1 MFTCINVKSMKT
13 KKIYKIKIKIK
24 IIKIQ
29 ETKLHSIPLFSGGI
43 ICGLHRRSFVVSF
56 ENHVRAYLGVIFDLA
71 TFSVGDYLLS
81 GIICSRGSF
90 AVSFGDHFRS
100 GGHLRSGI
108 ICGAIQDSF
117 LLVRVGSFAVY
128 IQNHTKNFWFEQ
140 SYLHYKIEDY
150 KISLY

>member
-56 ENHVRAYLGVIFDLA
+56 ENHVRAYLGVILDLA

-90 AVSFGDHFRS
+90 AALCRSHQAYILSDIWLTFPLHFS
-100 GGHLRSGI
+100 DACVFIVWLTTTIVEKSPWEY
-108 ICGAIQDSF
+108 AI
-117 LLVRVGSFAVY
+117 
-128 IQNHTKNFWFEQ
+128 
-140 SYLHYKIEDY
+140 
-150 KISLY
+150 